1 MVAVTFKM
9 ARAAQADSITIFQNN
24 GKAVAVAERCCGRSS
39 KRDSD
44 GFELPASDTF
54 THLCEYFDDH
64 ADDPSIVCCT
74 TDDSQFSGKK
84 NPFPSEAP
92 LLHVSSPS

>member
-1 MVAVTFKM
+1 MSF
-9 ARAAQADSITIFQNN
+9 R
-24 GKAVAVAERCCGRSS
+24 

-44 GFELPASDTF
+44 GFELPSDTF

-84 NPFPSEAP
+84 KLSI
-92 LLHVSSPS
+92 